1 MTSAGDEQP
10 EGVDIGTGEAAHTF
24 GLALGTEFTFRASPG
39 LGMHTD
45 LKRPKGHPDGP
56 TPTDSPH
63 KKRTRTTV
71 GNANEIP
78 SPSLLFPPSLTEPS
92 SATDDVFGAK
102 TMHTKSLNTTPDPG
116 SLFSFWQQES
126 GESRINRNHQDFEEL
141 SESREK
147 RELEEER
154 MKGMRKDRQRV
165 GNRERQQRQR
175 DKMREIRVA
184 AGWKPFQKRVSLG
197 FLS

>member
-1 MTSAGDEQP
+1 
-10 EGVDIGTGEAAHTF
+10 
-24 GLALGTEFTFRASPG
+24 
-39 LGMHTD
+39 MHTD

-56 TPTDSPH
+56 TPTNSPQ
-63 KKRTRTTV
+63 KKCTRTTV
-71 GNANEIP
+71 ENAKELP
-78 SPSLLFPPSLTEPS
+78 SPSLLFPPNLMEPS
-92 SATDDVFGAK
+92 SATDDVFVVK
-102 TMHTKSLNTTPDPG
+102 TTHTEPLNKTTPEPG

-126 GESRINRNHQDFEEL
+126 GESRINRNHRDFEEL

-154 MKGMRKDRQRV
+154 MKGMQKDRQRV